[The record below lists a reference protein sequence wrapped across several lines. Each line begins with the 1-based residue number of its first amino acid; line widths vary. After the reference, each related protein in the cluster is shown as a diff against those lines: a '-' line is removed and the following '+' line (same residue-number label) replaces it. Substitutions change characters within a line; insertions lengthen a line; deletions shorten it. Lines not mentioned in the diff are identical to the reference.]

1 MDTSLRPALHA
12 EPNVLQNTLLNL
24 RQAAENLRLA
34 DTMIQRISECER
46 KVEFTLFP
54 MMIDGRLVPTK
65 AYLVQHNRVLG
76 PAKGGIRISP
86 QVTMSEVASL
96 AIEMTWKTA
105 LVGVPFGGGKSG
117 IAADPTALGPRDKE
131 IVVRSFTRGALHDIG
146 PELYIPAPDM
156 GSNEADMGHISDCI
170 SYSTGLSITR
180 GCYVTGKPLLLGGI
194 AGRREA
200 TGRGVVITIE
210 RAAKEMGMAL
220 QGSRA
225 VVQGYGNVGAVA
237 ARELFN
243 RGVLIVGLADVSG
256 AIANPLG
263 IDLDALQ
270 LFLDEGGRLVD
281 FAGAEPV
288 YPQALFHLPCDILVP
303 AAMAGQITEEN
314 AEGIQ
319 ARLIAEGANGPTT
332 RTADTILAD
341 RGVFTIPD
349 ILCNAG
355 GVTVSYFEYAQETQ
369 REQMTLEDVNER
381 LQRRMELTFNEVYSH
396 MRRRGITMRIAALEI
411 GVDRIVRAI
420 RSRGFQP

>member
-117 IAADPTALGPRDKE
+117 IAADPTAL
-131 IVVRSFTRGALHDIG
+131 G

-270 LFLDEGGRLVD
+270 LFD
-281 FAGAEPV
+281 
-288 YPQALFHLPCDILVP
+288 
-303 AAMAGQITEEN
+303 AA
-314 AEGIQ
+314 
-319 ARLIAEGANGPTT
+319 TT
-332 RTADTILAD
+332 RRLA
-341 RGVFTIPD
+341 
-349 ILCNAG
+349 A
-355 GVTVSYFEYAQETQ
+355 
-369 REQMTLEDVNER
+369 
-381 LQRRMELTFNEVYSH
+381 
-396 MRRRGITMRIAALEI
+396 
-411 GVDRIVRAI
+411 
-420 RSRGFQP
+420 